1 MFFLSQTKDFFMEK
15 INMEAENFL
24 DLLKQVVAD
33 GKISFY
39 YYCDPTSSITAL
51 HHLEIPY
58 PGELSPV
65 DLPYRWHAEKPSED
79 LVDAVWDDDSHTWI
93 ENSDKSQPALIAR
106 LQANNEA
113 LKKKMD
119 NYEQAKI
126 ADAQKRDK
134 VVEALSGVQKGQ
146 AQTTAVLTQLV
157 PMVQEL
163 AKSMK
168 TVETETP
175 KEEGN
180 E

>member
-1 MFFLSQTKDFFMEK
+1 
-15 INMEAENFL
+15 MEAENFL

-39 YYCDPTSSITAL
+39 YFSDPTSPITAL

-79 LVDAVWDDDSHTWI
+79 LIDAIWDDESHSWI
-93 ENSDKSQPALIAR
+93 ENSDKSQPALIAK

-113 LKKKMD
+113 IQKKMES
-119 NYEQAKI
+119 YEKDKAK
-126 ADAQKRDK
+126 DAEKNDK
-134 VVEALSGVQKGQ
+134 VVQALTGVQKGQ
-146 AQTTAVLTQLV
+146 AQTTAVLAQLV
-157 PMVQEL
+157 PMVQQL
-163 AKSMK
+163 SKSVNTSDETDK
-168 TVETETP
+168 TK
-175 KEEGN
+175 KEEGA

>member
-1 MFFLSQTKDFFMEK
+1 
-15 INMEAENFL
+15 
-24 DLLKQVVAD
+24 
-33 GKISFY
+33 
-39 YYCDPTSSITAL
+39 
-51 HHLEIPY
+51 
-58 PGELSPV
+58 
-65 DLPYRWHAEKPSED
+65 
-79 LVDAVWDDDSHTWI
+79 
-93 ENSDKSQPALIAR
+93 
-106 LQANNEA
+106 
-113 LKKKMD
+113 MD